1 LLLIGKAPRGA
12 LLTVAALALGCLI
25 AACGSASNSSGS
37 AGASSTTGTTASAAA
52 GGAGGANPARRAAL
66 TACLKQH
73 GVTLPARP
81 PGAPGGG
88 PPPGGGTGT
97 GTGTGTTGTGTTGTG
112 TGTTGPGTGTTGTGT
127 GTTGTGTTPG
137 RGFFGGGGGFANNPK
152 LRAAFQA
159 CGARFGFG
167 GAGDGFRGRLTRTNI
182 TKYVSCVRQHGYNL
196 PNPNFSGKGPVFPAN
211 IRSNAKFQ
219 AASRACQSL
228 LVPPRPSGSGSGT
241 GTSTAS
247 GA

>member
-1 LLLIGKAPRGA
+1 MF
-12 LLTVAALALGCLI
+12 AALVLGGLV
-25 AACGSASNSSGS
+25 AACGSASSSSTTTTTAASAASSG
-37 AGASSTTGTTASAAA
+37 AGGGASSSRRTALA
-52 GGAGGANPARRAAL
+52 
-66 TACLKQH
+66 ACLKQH

-88 PPPGGGTGT
+88 APGGAPPSG

-112 TGTTGPGTGTTGTGT
+112 TTGTS
-127 GTTGTGTTPG
+127 TTPG
-137 RGFFGGGGGFANNPK
+137 RGFFGGGGFANNPK

-159 CGARFGFG
+159 CGAKFGFG
-167 GAGDGFRGRLTRTNI
+167 AGGRGFRGRLSHTAI
-182 TKYVSCVRQHGYNL
+182 TKYVTCVRQHGYNL

-211 IRSNAKFQ
+211 IQNNAKFQ

-228 LVPPRPSGSGSGT
+228 LVPARPAGSGT
-241 GTSTAS
+241 STTA

>member
-1 LLLIGKAPRGA
+1 M
-12 LLTVAALALGCLI
+12 VAALSVGGAI
-25 AACGSASNSSGS
+25 AACGSASSSTS
-37 AGASSTTGTTASAAA
+37 TSSTTTTASAAA

-81 PGAPGGG
+81 PGGGA
-88 PPPGGGTGT
+88 PGGGTGT
-97 GTGTGTTGTGTTGTG
+97 GTTGSGTG
-112 TGTTGPGTGTTGTGT
+112 TGTT
-127 GTTGTGTTPG
+127 GTTGTGTTPR

-159 CGARFGFG
+159 CGARFGVG
-167 GAGDGFRGRLTRTNI
+167 GAGGGFRGRLSRTNI
-182 TKYVSCVRQHGYNL
+182 TKYVTCVRQHGYTL
-196 PNPNFSGKGPVFPAN
+196 PAPNFSGKGPVFPNN
-211 IRSNAKFQ
+211 IRNNAKFQ

-228 LVPPRPSGSGSGT
+228 LVPPRPSGSESGSGT
-241 GTSTAS
+241 STTA